1 MNWNKTLF
9 PARSVMIGWPTIRDT
24 GASPGLI
31 QTREGLPNVAP
42 PNNPVLGADPCRRGM
57 GEQQE
62 HILRREP
69 SFIHSAASTLAKH
82 GATIRRLSHQAK
94 RDAVH
99 AELRGGR

>member
-9 PARSVMIGWPTIRDT
+9 PAPSILIAWPTIRDT

-42 PNNPVLGADPCRRGM
+42 PNNSEIDSGPATAGSAPVRG
-57 GEQQE
+57 E
-62 HILRREP
+62 LVAVVSP
-69 SFIHSAASTLAKH
+69 HSAASTLAKH
-82 GATIRRLSHQAK
+82 GATLRRLSHQAK